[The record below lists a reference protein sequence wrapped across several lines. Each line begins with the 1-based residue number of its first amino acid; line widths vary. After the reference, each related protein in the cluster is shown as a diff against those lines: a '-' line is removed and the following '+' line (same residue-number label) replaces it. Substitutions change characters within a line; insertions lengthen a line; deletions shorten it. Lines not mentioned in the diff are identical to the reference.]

1 MKIKLFFLTALF
13 TVSVNSQVGIGTT
26 NPHPSAALEINS
38 QQSGLLIP
46 RVSLNSLTDV
56 TTIPNPAN
64 SLLIYNTSTT
74 GGLSRGFYFWQD
86 NTWNPFK
93 ETTSGSGNNGN
104 AWLLNGNS
112 SNATNFLGTTNFFP
126 INFRVDNRQFGF
138 FHPNGG
144 ITLGFNSSANINNS
158 LAIGTN
164 ANASSSTQA
173 VAIGNNATGSGFQSL
188 ALGVSS
194 RASNNSTVAIGTN
207 SQSASFQAVAIGV
220 NANALNNNTIALGF
234 SSEARGFQAVAIGV
248 EAKAFNNNTIALG
261 VSSEAR
267 GFQSYSIGV
276 GSKSDNNSALAI
288 GTSANA
294 NGLNTTALGAESSA
308 TAQNAIGYQASATQS
323 NSIILGNSSNGSNRV
338 GIGTNTPDE
347 RLHINGSIKIVDGN
361 QAAGRVLTS
370 DATGK
375 ATWVTPTTA
384 NTAFANIYSNEERII
399 PNGNSNV
406 SFGAA
411 NASSNVTINSNNSFT
426 VQTTGSYKIMYNLS
440 LRSNSNGP
448 AKFIFNLFSG
458 NTLIPGS
465 LTSVRVESG
474 DISSV
479 FGSVIVM
486 LNANQTVSLRT
497 EANYSQN
504 GGGNGNG
511 NSVFLLNNGCSL
523 SIEQLN

>member
-1 MKIKLFFLTALF
+1 MKIKLLFLTALF

-64 SLLIYNTSTT
+64 SLIIYNTSTI

-93 ETTSGSGNNGN
+93 ETSSGSGNNGN

-144 ITLGFNSSANINNS
+144 ITLGFNSSANVNNS
-158 LAIGTN
+158 VAIGTN
-164 ANASSSTQA
+164 ANASSSTEA

-207 SQSASFQAVAIGV
+207 SQSTGFQTVAIGV
-220 NANALNNNTIALGF
+220 NANALNNNTIALG
-234 SSEARGFQAVAIGV
+234 A
-248 EAKAFNNNTIALG
+248 
-261 VSSEAR
+261 SSEAR

-276 GSKSDNNSALAI
+276 GSRSDNNSALAI

-294 NGLNTTALGAESSA
+294 NGLNTTALGAESRA
-308 TAQNAIGYQASATQS
+308 TAQNATAIGYQASATQS
-323 NSIILGNSSNGSNRV
+323 NSIILGNSSNGNNRV

-370 DATGK
+370 DATGR
-375 ATWVTPTTA
+375 ATWA
-384 NTAFANIYSNEERII
+384 NVSAIRSFANVY
-399 PNGNSNV
+399 
-406 SFGAA
+406 AA
-411 NASSNVTINSNNSFT
+411 NNQTRNYNQNVTFGSSNVASNINTNNDNIQVTSSGVYKITYTVTFFRNNQDNAFRFGLFTTNNNNS
-426 VQTTGSYKIMYNLS
+426 
-440 LRSNSNGP
+440 
-448 AKFIFNLFSG
+448 
-458 NTLIPGS
+458 LIPGS
-465 LTSVRVESG
+465 ITSTG
-474 DISSV
+474 DLDQNDSADLALSITS
-479 FGSVIVM
+479 SVIVN
-486 LNANQTVSLRT
+486 LNTSDRVYLRT
-497 EANYSQN
+497 LSSGSDNN
-504 GGGNGNG
+504 GHRIN
-511 NSVFLLNNGCSL
+511 LLGNGCSL
-523 SIEQLN
+523 TIEQLN

>member
-1 MKIKLFFLTALF
+1 MKIKLLFLTALF

-64 SLLIYNTSTT
+64 SLIIYNTSTT

-86 NTWNPFK
+86 NTWNPLK
-93 ETTSGSGNNGN
+93 ESSSGSGNNGN

-144 ITLGFNSSANINNS
+144 ITLGFNSSANVNNS
-158 LAIGTN
+158 VAIGTN
-164 ANASSSTQA
+164 ANASSSTEA

-207 SQSASFQAVAIGV
+207 SQSTGFQTVAIGV
-220 NANALNNNTIALGF
+220 NANALNNNTIALG
-234 SSEARGFQAVAIGV
+234 A
-248 EAKAFNNNTIALG
+248 
-261 VSSEAR
+261 SSEAR

-276 GSKSDNNSALAI
+276 GSRSDNNSALAI

-308 TAQNAIGYQASATQS
+308 TAQNATAIGYQASATQS

-370 DATGK
+370 DATGR
-375 ATWVTPTTA
+375 ATWATPTTA
-384 NTAFANIYSNEERII
+384 NTAFANIYSNAERII
-399 PNGNSNV
+399 PNGNSIV

-426 VQTTGSYKIMYNLS
+426 VQSTGRYKVTYNLS

-448 AKFIFNLFSG
+448 ATFIFNLFSG
-458 NTLIPGS
+458 NTVIPGS
-465 LTSVRVESG
+465 LTSVRLDSG

-486 LNANQTVSLRT
+486 LNANQTVLLRT

-511 NSVFLLNNGCSL
+511 NSAFLLNNGCSL
-523 SIEQLN
+523 TIEQLN